1 MNELNGQSKVG
12 QIVEEVF
19 SSIRT
24 VLSFNGGKY
33 EQQRY
38 ENSLKNR

>member
-1 MNELNGQSKVG
+1 MNELNAQSKVG

-24 VLSFNGGKY
+24 VLSFNGATY
-33 EQQRY
+33 EQKR
-38 ENSLKNR
+38 